1 MEDDGE
7 EEEDELEDEFDDQEE
22 LFYSKWVHLTS
33 IFSQFR
39 REKSS
44 KNWKDSQN
52 SGALFSK
59 SPML

>member
-33 IFSQFR
+33 IFSLFR
-39 REKSS
+39 REKC
-44 KNWKDSQN
+44 
-52 SGALFSK
+52 
-59 SPML
+59 